1 MRRLLTASLTA
12 LLSLSAASARAD
24 KASCVAAHVKGQQ
37 SQRAGRLTEAREA
50 FLVCSADGCPNAVRK
65 DCVHWVEEVS
75 NSIPTVVLGAKD
87 RGGRDVFD
95 VKVTVDGAPLVD
107 KLDGKSVAVDPG
119 AHNFRF
125 ESPGMPPVTQKVL
138 VKEGDR
144 ARPVDVVFEGGAPAP
159 TPPTA
164 KVDPKGPGKDDK
176 PGGATVTT
184 DKKGPGILP
193 WVVMGVG
200 GIGVV
205 GGAVYALT
213 APALPSG
220 CDGARQTCTQ
230 FEGESQDSFDSRR
243 DQAGKHD
250 TQATTGLIIAAGG
263 GVVLAAGVV
272 WYLVAPSSSP
282 APAPKRGSAVRGPA
296 GLPLVTP
303 WVSPQ
308 GGGGVSAVA
317 TF

>member
-1 MRRLLTASLTA
+1 MRRLPTASLAAFLT
-12 LLSLSAASARAD
+12 LSAASARAD
-24 KASCVAAHVKGQQ
+24 KAACVAAHVKGQQ
-37 SQRAGRLTEAREA
+37 SQRAGRLTEARES
-50 FLVCSADGCPNAVRK
+50 FVVCSADGCPNVVKK
-65 DCVHWVEEVS
+65 DCVRWLEDVS

-87 RGGRDVFD
+87 RGGRDLFD
-95 VKVTVDGAPLVD
+95 VKVTVDGAPLVE
-107 KLDGKSVAVDPG
+107 KLDGKAVPVDPG

-125 ESPGMPPVTQKVL
+125 ETPSMPPVTQKVL

-159 TPPTA
+159 GPPTTKIEP
-164 KVDPKGPGKDDK
+164 KVPGKDDK
-176 PGGATVTT
+176 SGGGTVTT
-184 DKKGPGILP
+184 DKKGPGVLP

-220 CDGARQTCTQ
+220 CDNARQTCTQ
-230 FEGESQDSFDSRR
+230 FEGESEESFASRR
-243 DQAGKHD
+243 EQAGKHD
-250 TQATTGLIIAAGG
+250 TQFTTGLIVAAGG
-263 GVVLAAGVV
+263 GVVLAAGLV
-272 WYLVAPSSSP
+272 WYLVASPSSSD
-282 APAPKRGSAVRGPA
+282 PAPKRGSAVRGPG

-308 GGGGVSAVA
+308 GGGVSAVA